1 MSAIEQ
7 DIIDQFHQLD
17 DAGKRRILAA
27 LEQQLD
33 IPTVSLGA
41 WLDEASAFRQQ
52 LRATYGKGHFIES
65 QALLDE
71 LREDSA

>member
-7 DIIDQFHQLD
+7 KILDQFHQLD
-17 DAGKRRILAA
+17 DAAKRRVVAA

-33 IPTVSLGA
+33 IPTVTLGA
-41 WLDEASAFRQQ
+41 WLDEADAFRQQ
-52 LRATYGKGHFIES
+52 LRDTYGANHTIHS

-71 LREDSA
+71 LREDS